1 MSKVNVSA
9 IICYTTIKNNLPL
22 LENCLISIKNAAKQ
36 QVNLKILVN
45 VETDG
50 QPNFGKLN
58 KHINDVLI
66 AKPKSFYT
74 SRHNKS
80 IDYCIKKH
88 KPDYILLINDDAWV
102 NKKIFQ
108 ELNKCI
114 DNSPEVIIPMIFRPD
129 NKNLDSFGVEY
140 FQSGYSKNNVFK
152 NTPTQLASASCVL
165 ISASGLKKIKKL
177 YGNYFTE
184 IFGWYIEDVE
194 LFLRLRIIGAKFIKN
209 PKMIAN
215 HIGSSTWGINSYFP
229 SFHGARNTLWTIII
243 NWPKKLIIR
252 NIFNILL
259 IQFWVFLFNTYKHGP
274 GLYFRVLKETMQN
287 FRQLTEIRKRYSKIS
302 STSTFF
308 NRRNKNIFSPVS
320 FRTKQKIIVPG
331 F

>member
-1 MSKVNVSA
+1 MQKIKVSA
-9 IICYTTIKNNLPL
+9 IICYTTLKNNLSL
-22 LENCLISIKNAAKQ
+22 LENCITSIRSAARQ
-36 QVNLKILVN
+36 EVDLKILVN
-45 VETDG
+45 VETDN
-50 QPNFGKLN
+50 QPKFGKIS
-58 KHINDVLI
+58 KYIDDFLI

-80 IDYCIKKH
+80 IDYCINKH

-102 NKKIFQ
+102 NKKFFQ
-108 ELNKCI
+108 ELIKSAINL
-114 DNSPEVIIPMIFRPD
+114 PEVIVPIIFRPN
-129 NKNLDSFGVEY
+129 NKDLDSFGVEY

-152 NTPTQLASASCVL
+152 NVPTQLASASCVI
-165 ISASGLKKIKKL
+165 ISTNGLKKIKKL

-194 LFLRLRIIGAKFIKN
+194 LFLRFRIIGANFIKN
-209 PKMIAN
+209 SKMIAN

-252 NIFNILL
+252 NIFNIL
-259 IQFWVFLFNTYKHGP
+259 IMQIWVMAYNTCKHGP
-274 GLYFRVLKETMQN
+274 KLYFRVIQETIKNFKQLKK
-287 FRQLTEIRKRYSKIS
+287 IRERNSQIS
-302 STSTFF
+302 NDSIFF
-308 NRRNKNIFSPVS
+308 KKENRNIFSSVT
-320 FRTKQKIIVPG
+320 FRTKQKITIPS